1 MPFDTE
7 GHSPVVIRLKVLVDG
22 PEKVGCMVLFTL
34 GVADL
39 MDCLVVGS
47 LC

>member
-7 GHSPVVIRLKVLVDG
+7 GHSPVVIRLKVLVNG
-22 PEKVGCMVLFTL
+22 TEKVGCMVLFTL